1 MLAASGRLWFY
12 KAGYRM
18 ATISDYLTWRGD
30 IPFSVRPFNELD
42 ALLLCQ
48 LSYADFAGII
58 PHDFN
63 AGITLAEAAA
73 AYSNRSNAGAKETWG
88 VLINPLT
95 AQLLAQAGRSER
107 FGGIVLKG
115 FINEVDVKAQKQ
127 FAAYTAMLDR
137 KQYCV
142 VFRGTDDSLI
152 GWKEDFLLTF
162 THPIAAQK
170 AAADYVMQAA
180 AALRGAFFLAGHSK
194 GGNLAVYAG
203 AAVGKAIQKRIHTI
217 FCYDSPGF
225 HFDIR
230 SDPHFQSIIPKI
242 ASFIPQSSVVGIL
255 LSYPPQ
261 YTIVYSN
268 ASKGILQHDLFSWQ
282 VERDRFITC
291 TERSKESIF
300 IERTVTTWLK
310 HVDMHYR
317 AAFVNTLFDVVYATG
332 AATLT
337 QFNEARLMN
346 FIRIIKELRT
356 VKAETKKDLIAVIVY
371 CLQAARL
378 HFPFAG

>member
-1 MLAASGRLWFY
+1 
-12 KAGYRM
+12 M
-18 ATISDYLTWRGD
+18 ATMSDYLTWRGD
-30 IPFSVRPFNELD
+30 IPFSVCPFNELD
-42 ALLLCQ
+42 ALILCQ
-48 LSYADFAGII
+48 LSYADFDGII
-58 PHDFN
+58 PHDFD
-63 AGITLAEAAA
+63 AGITLAAAAA
-73 AYSNRSNAGAKETWG
+73 AYHTRSAAGTKEAWG
-88 VLINPLT
+88 VFINPLT
-95 AQLLAQAGRSER
+95 AQLLAQAGQSER

-115 FINEVDVKAQKQ
+115 FIDEVDIKAQKQ
-127 FAAYTAMLDR
+127 FAAYTAMLEK

-162 THPIAAQK
+162 THPIAAQQ
-170 AAADYVMQAA
+170 AAADYVVQAA
-180 AALRGAFFLAGHSK
+180 AALRGTFFVAGHSK

-203 AAVGKAIQKRIHTI
+203 AAVEKAIQKRIRTI
-217 FCYDSPGF
+217 FCYDGPGF
-225 HFDIR
+225 HFDMQ
-230 SDPHFQSIIPKI
+230 SNTHFQAIIPKI

-261 YTIVYSN
+261 YTIVHSD
-268 ASKGILQHDLFSWQ
+268 APKGILQHDLFSWQ

-291 TERSKESIF
+291 TERTKESIF
-300 IERTVTTWLK
+300 IERTVTTWLS
-310 HVDMHYR
+310 HVELSYR
-317 AAFVNTLFDVVYATG
+317 AEFVNTLFDVVYATG

-356 VKAETKKDLIAVIVY
+356 VKAETKKDLIAVIAY

-378 HFPFAG
+378 HFPFTG